1 MGMELENGQAQFQDM
16 EGVNFTD
23 SQLVDFIR
31 GFLSSVSLGNTDG
44 YNQLVGVIHHRE
56 RLSPDEVALLVTCLK
71 ALCGAVSFI
80 DNVLHESLLAGI
92 FKMSLWDYGPNV
104 MDALVELITSL
115 AVSSGK
121 YVDSCL
127 DMLVNNFMPPH
138 YYMDLLKKPHGL
150 IRKDEVFSRVHTAL
164 KDISDLVPL
173 APLRLEQIV
182 VNKMQ
187 RVFFKESMT
196 TVYVENMLRLEK
208 GSLSEFVGRKI
219 LTALVDK
226 LLDLDVEI
234 GWDDILQDDFSKG
247 IFEIELEDDDEITDA
262 INEDSIELPSELS
275 RKSLT
280 GNVIAETLDSLI
292 VLTFEHLESCER
304 DGRLNEV
311 FEILLLSFQRTVLT
325 AYKSK
330 FAQFV
335 IFYACALDPEVCGAR
350 FAVTLADM
358 FISCNDP
365 PLTRMSAVSYLASY
379 LSRGKFL
386 STSLV
391 TTILKRLV
399 DWCLEYSKTQH
410 VDLNPKA
417 HKVFYSGC
425 QAIMYVLC
433 FRMRSIL
440 EIPRLKSQLLLMPIG
455 SILTHRLGP
464 LKVCLP
470 SIVEEFLRKANA
482 NLFTPSETFIFNG
495 LLESEYSKTFG
506 GTERLDMFF
515 PFDPCLLKRCDRY
528 LRPYFV
534 YWSMVRPS
542 YDEEDDDDDDEGSS
556 DEDVAEVFPDRIEEN
571 LMDDEAMAR
580 SYDDREFDLDEF
592 DSALNKM
599 SITPRNSI
607 QYRGDSVQMPS
618 RILPSTS
625 PGSLW

>member
-1 MGMELENGQAQFQDM
+1 MGAELENNQAQLHDM
-16 EGVNFTD
+16 EDVNLTD
-23 SQLVDFIR
+23 AQLVDFIR
-31 GFLSSVSLGNTDG
+31 GFLSSVSLGDTDG
-44 YNQLVGVIHHRE
+44 YNQLVGVIHHRD

-71 ALCGAVSFI
+71 ALSGAVSCI
-80 DNVLHESLLAGI
+80 DIIQHESLLAAI

-104 MDALVELITSL
+104 MDSLIELIISL
-115 AVSSGK
+115 AVSNGK
-121 YVDSCL
+121 YVNSCL
-127 DMLVNNFMPPH
+127 DMLVNNFMPPNS
-138 YYMDLLKKPHGL
+138 YMDFLKKPHGL
-150 IRKDEVFSRVHTAL
+150 TKKDEVLSRVHTAL

-182 VNKMQ
+182 VHKMQ
-187 RVFFKESMT
+187 RVFFKESLT
-196 TVYVENMLRLEK
+196 TIYVENMLRLEK
-208 GSLSEFVGRKI
+208 GALSEFVGRKI

-247 IFEIELEDDDEITDA
+247 IFEMELEDDDETTDD
-262 INEDSIELPSELS
+262 INEDSSELPRELS
-275 RKSLT
+275 RRSLG

-311 FEILLLSFQRTVLT
+311 FDILLLSFQRTVLT

-335 IFYACALDPEVCGAR
+335 IFYACSLDPEVCGAR
-350 FAVTLADM
+350 FAVSLADM
-358 FISCNDP
+358 FVSCNDP
-365 PLTRMSAVSYLASY
+365 PLIRMSAVSYLASF

-386 STSLV
+386 TTSLV

-399 DWCLEYSKTQH
+399 DWCLEYGETLN
-410 VDLNPKA
+410 VDPNPKA

-455 SILTHRLGP
+455 PLLTHRLSP

-470 SIVEEFLRKANA
+470 SIVEEFLQQAKVA

-495 LLESEYSKTFG
+495 LLESEYSRSFG
-506 GTERLDMFF
+506 GLERLDMFF
-515 PFDPCLLKRCDRY
+515 PFDPCLLKKCDRY
-528 LRPYFV
+528 LRPHFV
-534 YWSMVRPS
+534 YWSMVRPT
-542 YDEEDDDDDDEGSS
+542 YAEEEEQEEDGGSS
-556 DEDVAEVFPDRIEEN
+556 DEDAEVFPDIIEEN
-571 LMDDEAMAR
+571 LMDDVAMAR
-580 SYDDREFDLDEF
+580 SYDDQDFDLD
-592 DSALNKM
+592 SGLNNM
-599 SITPRNSI
+599 SITPRNSL
-607 QYRGDSVQMPS
+607 QYRHDFVKMPS
-618 RILPSTS
+618 RIRPSMS
-625 PGSLW
+625 PESL

>member
-1 MGMELENGQAQFQDM
+1 MGMELENGQVEFQDM
-16 EGVNFTD
+16 ECVNFTD
-23 SQLVDFIR
+23 AQLVDFVR
-31 GFLSSVSLGNTDG
+31 GFLTSVSLGNTDG
-44 YNQLVGVIHHRE
+44 YNQLVGVIYRRE

-71 ALCGAVSFI
+71 ALSGAVSCI
-80 DNVLHESLLAGI
+80 DNALHESLLEAI
-92 FKMSLWDYGPNV
+92 FKMSLWDYRPNV

-121 YVDSCL
+121 YVEPCL
-127 DMLVNNFMPPH
+127 AMLVNNFMPPH
-138 YYMDLLKKPHGL
+138 SSADLLKKPHVL
-150 IRKDEVFSRVHTAL
+150 NRKAEVLSRVHTAL

-187 RVFFKESMT
+187 RVFFKESLT
-196 TVYVENMLRLEK
+196 TIYVENILKLEK
-208 GSLSEFVGRKI
+208 GALSEFVGRKI

-247 IFEIELEDDDEITDA
+247 IFEMELEDDEITDH
-262 INEDSIELPSELS
+262 IDEDSCEFPRELS
-275 RKSLT
+275 RKSLG

-311 FEILLLSFQRTVLT
+311 FGILLLSFQRTILT

-335 IFYACALDPEVCGAR
+335 IFYACALDRDGCGAK
-350 FAVTLADM
+350 FADTLADM

-365 PLTRMSAVSYLASY
+365 PLIRMSAVSYLASY
-379 LSRGKFL
+379 LSRGKLL
-386 STSLV
+386 SASLV

-399 DWCLEYSKTQH
+399 DWCSEYGRTKD

-417 HKVFYSGC
+417 HKLFYSGC

-433 FRMRSIL
+433 FWMRRIL

-455 SILTHRLGP
+455 PILTHRLAP

-470 SIVEEFLRKANA
+470 SIVEEFLRQAKVA
-482 NLFTPSETFIFNG
+482 NLFTPSESFIFNG

-506 GTERLDMFF
+506 GIERLDMFF
-515 PFDPCLLKRCDRY
+515 PFDPCLLKKCHRY
-528 LRPYFV
+528 LQPHFMS
-534 YWSMVRPS
+534 WSMVRTPT
-542 YDEEDDDDDDEGSS
+542 YDEEEEYHGSS
-556 DEDVAEVFPDRIEEN
+556 DEDVAEIFTDTLEEN
-571 LMDDEAMAR
+571 LIDDEAMAT
-580 SYDDREFDLDEF
+580 SYDDRDFNLDEF

-607 QYRGDSVQMPS
+607 MYRRDAIQMPS
-618 RILPSTS
+618 RIRPSTS
-625 PGSLW
+625 PESL